1 MRCGDRYALEKRP
14 GTGLLAGL
22 WGFPILDGSLTEDE
36 IKARFDAASVR
47 PLGKAKHIF
56 THIEWHMEGYL
67 VECKELSNRHWVT
80 KEDIEADYSIPTAFK
95 TYKKALQY
103 L

>member
-1 MRCGDRYALEKRP
+1 MNGSI
-14 GTGLLAGL
+14 AGIIDTSPL
-22 WGFPILDGSLTEDE
+22 KPSLTEE
-36 IKARFDAASVR
+36 EVKERFQTASVH

-67 VECKELSNRHWVT
+67 VECKELSNCHWVT